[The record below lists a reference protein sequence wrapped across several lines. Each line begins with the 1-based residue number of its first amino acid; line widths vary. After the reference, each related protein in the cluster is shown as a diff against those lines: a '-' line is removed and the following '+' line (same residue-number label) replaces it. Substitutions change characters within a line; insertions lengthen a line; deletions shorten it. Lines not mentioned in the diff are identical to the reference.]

1 MLIFQKWFYAELMD
15 GCQMTD
21 AKCEMRGYGQV
32 SSLLLCSLLTL
43 LTAYSAYSLLAVV
56 AAELLPA

>member
-21 AKCEMRGYGQV
+21 AKGQDTIDITFEV
-32 SSLLLCSLLTL
+32 QRFIFLSGSNGEAEVLSL
-43 LTAYSAYSLLAVV
+43 
-56 AAELLPA
+56 P